1 VFGDVQK
8 QSVEATTEMILGRRP
23 EVIIELRY
31 GEAMKASDVAREVH
45 AWDALSSLPAVRD
58 HRVYLLSGDEFV
70 VPGPRVVD
78 ATRRFAQVLHPRARA
93 GASME
98 REPLAERY
106 RVAQAFRPAVCEQP

>member
-1 VFGDVQK
+1 MLVVAGGDDVFGDVQK

-31 GEAMKASDVAREVH
+31 GEALKSTDAAREIH
-45 AWDALSSLPAVRD
+45 AWDVLSSVPAVRA

-78 ATRRFAQVLHPRARA
+78 ATRRFAEVLHPRR
-93 GASME
+93 GGL
-98 REPLAERY
+98 R
-106 RVAQAFRPAVCEQP
+106 